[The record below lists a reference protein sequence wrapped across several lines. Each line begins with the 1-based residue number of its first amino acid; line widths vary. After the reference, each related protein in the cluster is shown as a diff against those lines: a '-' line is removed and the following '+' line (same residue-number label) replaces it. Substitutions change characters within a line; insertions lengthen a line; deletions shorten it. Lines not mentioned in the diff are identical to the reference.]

1 MTEVQLRRK
10 PTEMAV
16 AGSESITTSATR
28 ANSMLVIVL
37 LVTLNSIMAGLSV
50 DLMLPALPGIQQTF
64 SLDSIA
70 VQQSLTCYL
79 AAYALGCLVIG
90 PVSDAFGRRPVLLA
104 GLALFVLSTL
114 IPVVTDSYIVLL
126 LCRCLQ
132 GFGACTGKVVCRA
145 LVADRFDQA
154 GAQKVLS
161 LVTALYLVAP
171 AMGPILGGLLYTN
184 FGWRSN
190 FAFMAISSFVTF
202 VLYVTLLRET
212 HDGTGIRTLHAVS
225 MWRDTNALLRQ
236 HSFVLVAVVSGL
248 CSAPMFLYVT
258 SAPTIVLSHWRLDES
273 GYGWLSIPIVA
284 GTLLGSIV
292 CNRLSATLDRHVLV
306 TRALAALTAATAL
319 AILASWLAPNGY
331 ERLVV
336 IPVALTATGS
346 AIVFPALMVT
356 SLSYAPSARGLASS
370 LFNFISLGLL
380 SVVSGLIAP
389 IAAANAQSLALASC
403 GFAIAATGLW
413 ANLNRAARR

>member
-1 MTEVQLRRK
+1 MTDAQPRQK
-10 PTEMAV
+10 PPQMSAAV
-16 AGSESITTSATR
+16 SDSITVGTAR

-50 DLMLPALPGIQQTF
+50 DLMLPALPGIQQAF
-64 SLDSIA
+64 SLDSVA
-70 VQQSLTCYL
+70 VQQTLTCYL

-104 GLALFVLSTL
+104 GLALFVLATL
-114 IPVVTDSYIVLL
+114 IPALTDSYMVLL

-132 GFGACTGKVVCRA
+132 GFGACAGKVVCRA

-154 GAQKVLS
+154 RAQKALS

-171 AMGPILGGLLYTN
+171 AMGPILGGLLYAN

-190 FAFMAISSFVTF
+190 FVFMAISSFITF
-202 VLYVTLLRET
+202 VLYVILLRET
-212 HDGTGIRTLHAVS
+212 HEGAGIRTLHAAA
-225 MWRDTNALLRQ
+225 MWREINALLRQ
-236 HSFVLVAVVSGL
+236 RSFVLVALVSGL

-258 SAPTIVLSHWRLDES
+258 SAPTVVLSHWRLDES
-273 GYGWLSIPIVA
+273 GYGWLSIPVVA

-292 CNRLSATLDRHVLV
+292 CNRLSATLDRRVLV
-306 TRALAALTAATAL
+306 TRALVALTAATVL
-319 AILASWLAPNGY
+319 AILTSRFAPNSY

-336 IPVALTATGS
+336 IPVALTAAGS
-346 AIVFPALMVT
+346 ATVFPALMVT
-356 SLSYAPSARGLASS
+356 SLSCAPSARGLASS

-380 SVVSGLIAP
+380 SVVSGLVAP
-389 IAAANAQSLALASC
+389 IAATNAQSLALASC

-413 ANLNRAARR
+413 ATLNRVARR